1 MEDIRFERHFRTPY
15 SESYYIMQGASLQ
28 TNNRIGTIDIH
39 FTTTA
44 VHGTLILERELDESD
59 LTKLIEQID
68 EDLVLSADMPRDDFL
83 VSVYIGKDVGFYSDE
98 YFADE
103 NSADDEFGA
112 DDDEA
117 LRDLVVGIALRHQ
130 FQDFAFSFSQIR
142 VTIFLFTGIH
152 ALQVISHHDRLRRRR
167 EVEIPVIHDMQ
178 GGNQL
183 GIGSLF
189 EHIAGCAR
197 A

>member
-1 MEDIRFERHFRTPY
+1 
-15 SESYYIMQGASLQ
+15 MQS
-28 TNNRIGTIDIH
+28 NNRIGTIDIH

-103 NSADDEFGA
+103 NDAGEDFGA
-112 DDDEA
+112 DEDE
-117 LRDLVVGIALRHQ
+117 I
-130 FQDFAFSFSQIR
+130 
-142 VTIFLFTGIH
+142 
-152 ALQVISHHDRLRRRR
+152 
-167 EVEIPVIHDMQ
+167 
-178 GGNQL
+178 
-183 GIGSLF
+183 
-189 EHIAGCAR
+189 
-197 A
+197 